1 MTSSQSDPT
10 WPRNISVVTLFAE
23 DLEATK
29 SFYEEVFGLPV
40 TFEDE
45 DSAVF
50 GFGNI
55 LVNLLKI
62 PAAGELI
69 EPARVA
75 SPAAGARLQLTLPV
89 DDVDAMCKQLTARGV
104 TLLNGP
110 VDRPWGVRTA
120 SFQDPAGHI
129 WEIAR

>member
-50 GFGNI
+50 GFGSI
-55 LVNLLKI
+55 LVNLLKV

-75 SPAAGARLQLTLPV
+75 DPAAGARLQLTLPV